1 MDTFLVLLS
10 LYIVGGTAV
19 AVMVHRRGQTH
30 EDYYIGG
37 RKISGLV
44 SAFTYSSTTYSAFMM
59 VGLVGLSFQTGIGA
73 LIFEITYL
81 IGTLLLLSI
90 YGKRIWHMSRKH
102 GFVSPVEIF
111 SHRYGRETGTA
122 AAIVA
127 VLALIPYT
135 SSQVIGLAL
144 ILQSFGGFGYILGV
158 GFAVV
163 IISLWAIIGGL
174 RGVAVTDALQGG
186 FMILAALLGLTW
198 SWNRFGGLQVQQFPS
213 DFWTASTFVNFTLPW
228 FFFAL
233 TNPQVMQRLFIP
245 RDEKSL
251 RRMIV
256 YFGLFGFVYTVIV
269 TLIGFMAR
277 HGAITETFP
286 MMSARDDVILEIMH
300 RMAGWFSIP
309 LALSIIFASV
319 STANSII
326 LTLSSMVVRDLFR
339 DREHTW
345 VGRMFILAIS
355 AVVFLFAITRPN
367 YVVELSVA
375 SSSILLPFVPLLFGV
390 FHWRHGKQWTGVA
403 TLVTGAGVAIVMR
416 AFRVPF
422 GALYTFIFSFF
433 IFFMSSFL
441 ERNLKNE

>member
-1 MDTFLVLLS
+1 MATFYILLS
-10 LYIVGGTAV
+10 LYILGGTAV
-19 AVMVHRRGQTH
+19 AIAVHRRGQTQ
-30 EDYYIGG
+30 EEYYIGG
-37 RKISGLV
+37 RRISGLI

-90 YGKRIWHMSRKH
+90 YGKRIWQMSRKH

-122 AAIVA
+122 AAIVS

-158 GFAVV
+158 GLAVA
-163 IISLWAIIGGL
+163 IIALWAVIGGL

-198 SWNRFGGLQVQQFPS
+198 SWSRFGGLQVQQFPS
-213 DFWTASTFVNFTLPW
+213 EFWTASTFINFTLPW

-251 RRMIV
+251 RRMIL
-256 YFGLFGFVYTVIV
+256 YFGVFGFVYTVIV
-269 TLIGFMAR
+269 TVIGFMAR
-277 HGAITETFP
+277 HGAILEAFP
-286 MMSARDDVILEIMH
+286 MVSARDDVILEILQ
-300 RMAGWFSIP
+300 RMASWFSIP

-345 VGRMFILAIS
+345 VGRVFILAIS

-367 YVVELSVA
+367 YIVELSVA

-390 FHWRHGKQWTGVA
+390 FHWRHGRQWTGIT
-403 TLVTGAGVAIVMR
+403 TLVIGAGVAIAMR
-416 AFRVPF
+416 VFRVPF
-422 GALYTFIFSFF
+422 GALYTFVFSFF
-433 IFFMSSFL
+433 IFFASGFL